1 MDRRTLLAFVLIFMI
16 LAGYPYLMNKFFP
29 QPEQVPGQIAGSGPD
44 STLAVNDGTAT
55 SQTPTDADYRDL
67 SNSTIT
73 DPGMDGASTDSAAL
87 PKTEPLTADQALAL
101 SPGGVDQTV
110 SVKTPLYRLEIST
123 RGGRVTKWEGYQYD
137 SWLGGPVNLL
147 PESIPSTGL
156 DAVFFRGGDLYLGGA
171 VYTPDQTSLDL
182 AEGAGPNSLTLSVVT
197 TGGLEIRKIFTFRPD
212 TYGVEVDLVV
222 AAPGEAAR
230 RSLGLAGSPETFRFG
245 WNQGIAPTERVQK
258 MELPSLRSLARVGED
273 YHYKKRQDLKKS
285 VEKVEG
291 QWLGSVQFAGLQ
303 NRYFAVYGIVPQE
316 QGKPIEGAIRLSG
329 DKELET
335 QSWAIDVPAVRG
347 IGDEIAIARLD
358 LYIGPQETERL
369 QAYGQGLEKSMDL
382 GWKFIRPLSEVVLW
396 GMEFLH
402 RFIPNFGLIIIVFS
416 VLTKLAFYPLTQ
428 TSTKSMKKMQELQPK
443 MKALQEK
450 YKNDKEKLN
459 KATMQLYKEEKVNP
473 LSGCLPLLVQ
483 SPVFIALYQ
492 ALSHTI
498 SLRGQPFVLW
508 INDLSQPDAI
518 TQLPFSLPFLGS
530 DLNIL
535 PILMSV
541 AMYFQTKLT
550 PTSGGGQMAAMN
562 TMMPLIMVFIFYNM
576 PSGLVLYWLVNTL
589 MQGYQTW
596 KIHQTAPTS
605 GGSKTA

>member
-1 MDRRTLLAFVLIFMI
+1 MDRRTLLAFVLIFLI

-29 QPEQVPGQIAGSGPD
+29 KPEQVPGQVAGSGSD
-44 STLAVNDGTAT
+44 STLAVAEIPADTYDRGLSDTQSPDFQTRETTAV
-55 SQTPTDADYRDL
+55 SPERHE
-67 SNSTIT
+67 S
-73 DPGMDGASTDSAAL
+73 
-87 PKTEPLTADQALAL
+87 EPLTADQALAL
-101 SPGGVDQTV
+101 TPGGVEQTI
-110 SVKTPLYRLEIST
+110 SVKTPLYGMEVST
-123 RGGRVTKWEGYQYD
+123 LGGRITHWEGYEYD
-137 SWLGGPVNLL
+137 SWLGGPVNLV
-147 PESIPSTGL
+147 PENIPPAGL
-156 DAVFFRGGDLYLGGA
+156 DAVFFRGGDLHLGRA
-171 VYTPDQTSLDL
+171 VYTPDRTSLDL
-182 AEGAGPNSLTLSVVT
+182 AEGAGPNSLTLTAT
-197 TGGLEIRKIFTFRPD
+197 TAGGLEIRKIFTFRPD

-222 AAPGEAAR
+222 AAPDESAR
-230 RSLGLAGSPETFRFG
+230 RSLNLAGSPNEFRFG

-258 MELPSLRSLARVGED
+258 MELPSLRSLVRIGED

-291 QWLGSVQFAGLQ
+291 QWHGSVHFAGLQ

-316 QGKPIEGAIRLSG
+316 QGQPIEGTIRLSG
-329 DKELET
+329 DKELEA
-335 QSWAIDVPAVRG
+335 QSWAIDVPAGRG
-347 IGDEIAIARLD
+347 VGDEIAVARLD
-358 LYIGPQETERL
+358 LYIGPQETELL
-369 QAYGQGLEKSMDL
+369 QSYGQGLEKSMDL

-402 RFIPNFGLIIIVFS
+402 RFIPNFGVIIIIFS

-443 MKALQEK
+443 MNALKEK

-459 KATMQLYKEEKVNP
+459 KATMELYKEEKVNP

-508 INDLSQPDAI
+508 MNDLSQPDAI
-518 TQLPFSLPFLGS
+518 AQLPFSLPFLGA
-530 DLNIL
+530 DVNVL

-550 PTSGGGQMAAMN
+550 PASGGGQMAAMN

-576 PSGLVLYWLVNTL
+576 PSGLVLYWLINTL

-596 KIHQTAPTS
+596 RIHQTAPTS
-605 GGSKTA
+605 GGKQTA